1 MDRAVGVQRTEAV
14 LSVFRDLQEISA
26 QVAPVVAEDYFCCGM
41 L

>member
-26 QVAPVVAEDYFCCGM
+26 QVAPVVAEDYFGCRM